1 MPTTHPQTMPIPAA
15 IAPSASGET
24 LPLGLLGRGLFN
36 EAFKSL
42 LLLWGHPVNLLLLLL
57 TTPPIYLVFQFIV
70 GDGQIDRT
78 LVPPTLL
85 AFLFFPIL
93 YVATFIVVGDVLE
106 EVNTGTFGQLHLG
119 LVSPALLLVGR
130 LVPLLLFGILLA
142 LLTLA
147 ETALVLG
154 VGLPLSVPALLPM
167 ALTVL
172 DIAGF
177 AVLICGLA
185 LVLPQIGGIL
195 HLFSG
200 IVFVLNGSIFP
211 VALWPGWVQ
220 VIARVVPTTL
230 GIEATQ
236 QVVLHGQSLAEVWTS
251 GLLPWATVHAV
262 GLILLGMLVFVASD
276 RRAMRRGTL
285 G

>member
-1 MPTTHPQTMPIPAA
+1 MQMTDPK
-15 IAPSASGET
+15 T
-24 LPLGLLGRGLFN
+24 LPAPVAIVPSTGGDTSQLALLGRGLFN
-36 EAFKSL
+36 EAFKNL

-70 GDGQIDRT
+70 GDGQIDRA

-93 YVATFIVVGDVLE
+93 YVATFVVVGDVLE
-106 EVNTGTFGQLHLG
+106 EVNTGTFGQVHLG
-119 LVSPALLLVGR
+119 PVSPALLLVGR

-200 IVFVLNGSIFP
+200 IVFVLNGTIFP

-236 QVVLHGQSLAEVWTS
+236 QVVLQGQSLAEVWTS
-251 GLLPWATVHAV
+251 GLLPFVTVHAV
-262 GLILLGMLVFVASD
+262 GLMLSGMLVFVASD